1 MLEIRIFG
9 WLRKKFDENA
19 SLAGDMIFEKEFI
32 ENENFE
38 ALLKRL
44 NISKSDCGDCFVD
57 GKVAKNDTII
67 KDKSRIALFSQGMYL
82 LCGGQHYK
90 GTGYI
95 TKEPEIKHEYYV
107 RD

>member
-9 WLRKKFDENA
+9 WLRKKFDEKS
-19 SLAGDMIFEKEFI
+19 SLAGDMIKEIPYI
-32 ENENFE
+32 ENENFIS
-38 ALLKRL
+38 LLERL
-44 NISKSDCGDCFVD
+44 NVTSKDCGDCFIN
-57 GKVAKNDTII
+57 GKVAKKDTLIE
-67 KDKSRIALFSQGMYL
+67 DNSRIALFSQGMYL

-95 TKEPEIKHEYYV
+95 TKEPEISHEYYT